1 MTASTT
7 AMCSNVVLKDLLD
20 KNREFALNGKGTTN
34 HCPMALCALAGMGA
48 SDWRLQDFFAH
59 WRDTYALPALPL
71 DETIRYEDFQVYL
84 GKREYFA
91 DLQSC
96 FISCIAERGAKEV
109 INQVF
114 ALVPFAPATTAFHA
128 LIRLAHGLQAEHVGE
143 IAAGLAALVATNFDI
158 KINMSG
164 RRPVSSVAAG
174 FQSLSQ
180 NMRGKVYPGRMI
192 VEKMRSVVSDEQFL
206 DSLPGMPVVENLLD
220 ELALWAISAYG
231 QTRDFTILHIITGV
245 NAARQV
251 LPYLEPETVAS
262 RLQDL
267 WVALCAAYVS
277 VGAPTVIDA
286 VIYENRM
293 RAKHRQLCSWSDL
306 FARAI
311 KSNDDHVI
319 KLTYACALEISLQP
333 NLLYQMVVIEMLD
346 IQIESV
352 AC

>member
-1 MTASTT
+1 
-7 AMCSNVVLKDLLD
+7 MCSNVVLKDLLD

-34 HCPMALCALAGMGA
+34 HCPMALSALAGMGA
-48 SDWRLQDFFAH
+48 GDRRLQEFFAH
-59 WRDTYALPALPL
+59 WRDVYALPALPL
-71 DETIRYEDFQVYL
+71 NETIRYQDFQAYL

-91 DLQSC
+91 DLQFC
-96 FISCIAERGAKEV
+96 FISRIAERGAKEV

-128 LIRLAHGLQAEHVGE
+128 LIRLAHGLQTEHAGE

-158 KINMSG
+158 KIEMSVRQPAG
-164 RRPVSSVAAG
+164 SVAAG

-180 NMRGKVYPGRMI
+180 NMRGKAYPGRMI

-206 DSLPGMPVVENLLD
+206 DSLPGMPVTESLLD

-267 WVALCAAYVS
+267 WIALCAAYVS
-277 VGAPTVIDA
+277 VGAPAVIDA
-286 VIYENRM
+286 TMYEKRM
-293 RAKHRQLCSWSDL
+293 RAKYRQLSSWSEL

-311 KSNDDHVI
+311 ESNDDHII
-319 KLTYACALEISLQP
+319 KLTYTCALEISLRP
-333 NLLYQMVVIEMLD
+333 NLLYQMVVMEMLD
-346 IQIESV
+346 AQIESLI
-352 AC
+352 C